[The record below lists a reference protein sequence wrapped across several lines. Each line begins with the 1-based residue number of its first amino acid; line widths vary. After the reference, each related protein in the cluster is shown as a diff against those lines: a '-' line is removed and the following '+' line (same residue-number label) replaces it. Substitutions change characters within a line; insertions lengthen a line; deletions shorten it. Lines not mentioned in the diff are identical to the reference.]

1 VRVRGCVCVCVR
13 VECELRAALGG
24 GEEEDRHKAGV
35 RACKRLY
42 QANKLLQAEDLQ

>member
-1 VRVRGCVCVCVR
+1 MPTVCVCVGVCVR

-24 GEEEDRHKAGV
+24 GEEDRHKAGV